1 MTTPFYES
9 DAAVEQYLLFHY
21 GTPEQIC
28 PLLPEARTACG
39 FPARCVSEPL
49 GWIALAKKGRALD
62 LGCAVGRSSF
72 ELARHFDEVVGID
85 FSGRF
90 ISAARQMQQEGAVT
104 VRAARE
110 AFAADELRLELPLEL
125 RTKVV
130 QFERGD
136 ACDLRADLGTF
147 DLVLMANLID
157 RLPDP
162 ARCLVRLPELIPPG
176 GWLVLTSPYTW
187 LEEYTPREK
196 WLVDGDGSTLGAL
209 RRHLMPAFAL
219 RHTLDLPFLIREHRR
234 KYQWSV
240 AEASLWQR
248 TSGAGAAETA

>member
-1 MTTPFYES
+1 MSVGFYES

-39 FPARCVSEPL
+39 FPTRCVSETWRHVGL
-49 GWIALAKKGRALD
+49 QKGTRSLD

-72 ELARHFDEVVGID
+72 ELGRHFDEVVGID
-85 FSGRF
+85 FSERF
-90 ISAARQMQQEGAVT
+90 IAAAKQMQKK
-104 VRAARE
+104 RAATIRAPRE
-110 AFAADELRLELPLEL
+110 GSATDELRLELPADLKTCQL
-125 RTKVV
+125 R
-130 QFERGD
+130 FEHGD
-136 ACDLRADLGTF
+136 ACALRADLGTF

-162 ARCLVRLPELIPPG
+162 AKCLARLPSLISAG
-176 GWLVLTSPYTW
+176 GWLIITSPYTW

-196 WLVDGDGSTLGAL
+196 WLDGGDRGTLEAVKEIL
-209 RRHLMPAFAL
+209 TPHFAL
-219 RHTLDLPFLIREHRR
+219 QKAFDLPFLIREHRR

-240 AEASLWQR
+240 AEASMWQR
-248 TSGAGAAETA
+248 R

>member
-1 MTTPFYES
+1 MNDMSTGFYES

-49 GWIALAKKGRALD
+49 KHIDLPKHARALD

-72 ELARHFDEVVGID
+72 ELRRHFDEVVGVD
-85 FSGRF
+85 FSARF
-90 ISAARQMQQEGAVT
+90 IAEAERMRRQGLVTIRVPREGDAKDEVHLQMPDDLQT
-104 VRAARE
+104 DQVR
-110 AFAADELRLELPLEL
+110 
-125 RTKVV
+125 
-130 QFERGD
+130 FEQGD
-136 ACDLRADLGTF
+136 ACHLRADIGTF

-162 ARCLVRLPELIPPG
+162 AKCLTRLPDLISSG
-176 GWLVLTSPYTW
+176 GWLIVTSPYTW

-196 WLVDGDGSTLGAL
+196 WLDGGGGGTLYAL
-209 RRHLMPAFAL
+209 KERLAPDFELHKV
-219 RHTLDLPFLIREHRR
+219 LDLPFLIREHLR

-240 AEASLWQR
+240 AEASVWWR
-248 TSGAGAAETA
+248 K

>member
-1 MTTPFYES
+1 MSSGFYES

-28 PLLPEARTACG
+28 PLLPDARLACG

-49 GWIALAKKGRALD
+49 QHLTLGGKKRSLD

-72 ELARHFDEVVGID
+72 ELRRHFDEVVGID
-85 FSGRF
+85 FSARF
-90 ISAARQMQQEGAVT
+90 VAAAQQMAATRTATVHAPREGA
-104 VRAARE
+104 
-110 AFAADELRLELPLEL
+110 AADEMRLELPSDLK
-125 RTKVV
+125 TDHI

-136 ACDLRADLGTF
+136 ACNLRADLGTF

-162 ARCLVRLPELIPPG
+162 TRCLERLPEILAPG
-176 GWLVLTSPYTW
+176 GWLVITSPYTW

-196 WLVDGDGSTLGAL
+196 WLDGGGRGTLEGLKEKLAS
-209 RRHLMPAFAL
+209 AFTFQHAI
-219 RHTLDLPFLIREHRR
+219 DLPFLIREHRR
-234 KYQWSV
+234 KYQWSI
-240 AEASLWQR
+240 AEASVWQR
-248 TSGAGAAETA
+248 E

>member
-1 MTTPFYES
+1 MSTGFYES

-28 PLLPEARTACG
+28 PLLPEARGACG
-39 FPARCVSEPL
+39 FAARCVSEPL
-49 GWIALAKKGRALD
+49 KHIELQKRTRALD

-72 ELARHFDEVVGID
+72 ELRRHFDEVLGID

-90 ISAARQMQQEGAVT
+90 VAEAERMRDDRAVMIRATTEGSATE
-104 VRAARE
+104 
-110 AFAADELRLELPLEL
+110 ELRLELPRDLPG
-125 RTKVV
+125 KKIS
-130 QFERGD
+130 FEQGD
-136 ACDLRADLGTF
+136 ACNLRADIGAF

-162 ARCLVRLPELIPPG
+162 AKCLARLPGLISSG
-176 GWLVLTSPYTW
+176 GWLIITSPYTW

-196 WLVDGDGSTLGAL
+196 WLDGGGRGTLSAL
-209 RRHLMPAFAL
+209 KEKLEPDFEL
-219 RHTLDLPFLIREHRR
+219 RKVLDLPFLIREHRR

-240 AEASLWQR
+240 AEASLWRR
-248 TSGAGAAETA
+248 TCGRQ